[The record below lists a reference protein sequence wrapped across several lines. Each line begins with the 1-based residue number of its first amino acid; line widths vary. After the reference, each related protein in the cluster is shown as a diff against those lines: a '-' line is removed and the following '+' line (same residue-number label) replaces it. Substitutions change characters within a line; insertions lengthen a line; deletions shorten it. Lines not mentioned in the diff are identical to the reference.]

1 MDIDKYVV
9 SLERLMKNIN
19 NCYGHIKDDQYET
32 IVEHIQLCIKYL
44 KEIFELKRLDKIMV
58 SFKNNLV
65 IYLMKEKKCL
75 MNFLLIRSFSMIP
88 VK

>member
-19 NCYGHIKDDQYET
+19 NCYGHIKDEQHET

-44 KEIFELKRLDKIMV
+44 KEIFELKRLDKIM
-58 SFKNNLV
+58 

-75 MNFLLIRSFSMIP
+75 MNFLLIRSFSMIA